1 MPAQSD
7 DSYIN
12 RRGLRVESGKS
23 FTRRRTRIASSE
35 RVAMSTNNKEMRR
48 FALLITFISTIAL
61 ALSGCSAGGYG
72 SDSAPKTSKF
82 VIDKF
87 NQGQFL
93 DPFTAGSPEIGITL
107 EAMTN
112 LSALGY
118 DKSKQ
123 QKAITWVV
131 GNTDKLNSPGLV
143 GSYIFTAHALGFSD
157 DATVADLTTK
167 LKAAISSDGTL
178 KDSNNFAASWVIF
191 ALLASGENELANKV
205 AVKLST
211 LSEVTG
217 GYKYVQGD
225 ATSEEATDVTS
236 FAIISMKATE
246 GLGTS
251 EDESAKSFAINKAKT
266 WLQNSIL
273 ESNHWLMGE
282 DADVSGTAYA
292 IMAMTALGEDASAE
306 IKWLSAQAN
315 AKDGG
320 ITSPWSDG
328 EGDVFSSA
336 QSLLA
341 LSKLSLIDVLRH
353 KVN

>member
-1 MPAQSD
+1 M
-7 DSYIN
+7 
-12 RRGLRVESGKS
+12 ESGKS
-23 FTRRRTRIASSE
+23 FARRRTRIANSE
-35 RVAMSTNNKEMRR
+35 RVAMSTNNKGMRR
-48 FALLITFISTIAL
+48 FALVITFISVVSL
-61 ALSGCSAGGYG
+61 ALTGCSAGGYG
-72 SDSAPKTSKF
+72 SDASPKTSKF

-93 DPFTAGSPEIGITL
+93 DPFTAGSPEMGITL
-107 EAMTN
+107 EAMGN

-123 QKAITWVV
+123 EKAIAWVTN
-131 GNTDKLNSPGLV
+131 NTDKLNSPGLV
-143 GSYIFTAHALGFSD
+143 GSYIFTSHALGFAD
-157 DATVADLTTK
+157 DLSVSEQLTK
-167 LKAAISSDGTL
+167 LKASVEDDGSI
-178 KDSNNFAASWVIF
+178 KDSNNFADSWVIF

-205 AVKLST
+205 ALKLSALCET
-211 LSEVTG
+211 SG

-225 ATSEEATDVTS
+225 ASSTEATDVTS

-246 GLGTS
+246 GLGSS
-251 EDESAKSFAINKAKT
+251 EEEAAKSFAINKAKT
-266 WLQNSIL
+266 WLQSSIV
-273 ESNHWLMGE
+273 ESNHWLMDE
-282 DADVSGTAYA
+282 DADISGTAYA
-292 IMAMTALGEDASAE
+292 IMAMTALGEDVSAQ

-315 AKDGG
+315 SKDGG

-341 LSKLSLIDVLRH
+341 LSKLSLIDVLKH

>member
-23 FTRRRTRIASSE
+23 FARRRTRIASSE

-48 FALLITFISTIAL
+48 FALVITFISTIAL

-72 SDSAPKTSKF
+72 SDAAPKTSKF
-82 VIDKF
+82 VLSKF
-87 NQGQFL
+87 NNGEFL
-93 DPFTAGSPEIGITL
+93 DPFTAGSPELGITL

-123 QKAITWVV
+123 QKAISWVMQ
-131 GNTDKLNSPGLV
+131 NTDKLNSSGLIGTYV
-143 GSYIFTAHALGFSD
+143 LTAHALGFSD
-157 DATVADLTTK
+157 DSSVADLTTK
-167 LKAAISSDGTL
+167 LKAAISSDGTI
-178 KDSNNFAASWVIF
+178 KDSNNFAVSWVIF
-191 ALLASGENELANKV
+191 ALLASGETELANKV
-205 AVKLST
+205 ALKLST
-211 LSEVTG
+211 LSEISG
-217 GYKYVQGD
+217 GYKYIQGD
-225 ATSEEATDVTS
+225 ATSIEATDVTS

-251 EDESAKSFAINKAKT
+251 EEEAAKSFAISKAKT
-266 WLQNSIL
+266 WLQDSIV

-292 IMAMTALGEDASAE
+292 IMAFTALGEDASAE
-306 IKWLSAQAN
+306 TKWLSAQTN

-341 LSKLSLIDVLRH
+341 LSKLSLIDVLKH